1 MSSGVRFIGTV
12 LPFSQDDLDVTVGGK
27 QYTTNPSNRPTG
39 LSRHSLDLL
48 EKAHI
53 NDRVNGTTYVNVDGE
68 QMGLGGENSWG
79 AMPEPA
85 NRLALNRDR
94 TFTLTLRPV
103 F

>member
-1 MSSGVRFIGTV
+1 
-12 LPFSQDDLDVTVGGK
+12 
-27 QYTTNPSNRPTG
+27 
-39 LSRHSLDLL
+39 
-48 EKAHI
+48 
-53 NDRVNGTTYVNVDGE
+53 
-68 QMGLGGENSWG
+68 MGLGGENSWG